1 MLPVP
6 WAVGERGQGLTE
18 GQRTWGHRLVSQ
30 PSQRTSSLFQ
40 SPSGPSSRYSKGPR
54 AGASPWP
61 ATPGVQA
68 EPLLSPWG
76 LMGGDRSCLILSL
89 PGRSPEAGR
98 TLRANTVYRSGTV
111 PQGHPDQTPP
121 HHGPHRLLQ
130 VKPQT
135 SHRREAAPPAPI
147 SLGKGSQ
154 GSLSAPRKTKE
165 LKNVHL
171 REKTL
176 KLGVGVGMGCGGES
190 CLSRADF
197 DFRLSNISR
206 MLSLASLCK

>member
-6 WAVGERGQGLTE
+6 WAVGGRGQGLTE
-18 GQRTWGHRLVSQ
+18 GQHMWGHRLVSQ

-76 LMGGDRSCLILSL
+76 LMGGDRSCLILSV

-98 TLRANTVYRSGTV
+98 TLRANTGYWSGTV
-111 PQGHPDQTPP
+111 PQDHPDQTPL
-121 HHGPHRLLQ
+121 HHGPQRLLRA
-130 VKPQT
+130 KPRT
-135 SHRREAAPPAPI
+135 SHRRGAAPPSTHLPREGVPGGPQCSQENQRAEKCAFEGENAQTM
-147 SLGKGSQ
+147 SGS
-154 GSLSAPRKTKE
+154 RD
-165 LKNVHL
+165 
-171 REKTL
+171 
-176 KLGVGVGMGCGGES
+176 GVRGGE
-190 CLSRADF
+190 LF
-197 DFRLSNISR
+197 I
-206 MLSLASLCK
+206 